1 MEWWNFLLL
10 RATRWNM
17 THRRLP
23 DQLDAAENF
32 REQIPSHEFVPGTND
47 LHEPLQPLITAQER
61 KLANIARELH
71 DDICQRLALLSLRI
85 EKVAKGWANGQ
96 MQIGEQLQQIWQQCS
111 DLTRD
116 VQALSHE
123 LHPSVLDNLGLVSA
137 LQSLCREV
145 TEQTDIRVEFTS
157 RNIPSSLPREVSLS
171 LFRLVQEALH
181 NSVKYSRGNHSRVRL
196 EGGPGRI
203 ELEVCDRGAGFDLAC
218 VRNKGGLGL
227 LNMRE
232 RIHMLNGTITIDAKP
247 NFGTTIRACV
257 PLAIESRA
265 FAAAN

>member
-1 MEWWNFLLL
+1 MPY
-10 RATRWNM
+10 
-17 THRRLP
+17 HRSP
-23 DQLDAAENF
+23 EQLDAAVTF
-32 REQIPSHEFVPGTND
+32 REENPSHEFEPGPSD

-61 KLANIARELH
+61 ELANIARELH

-111 DLTRD
+111 DLTGD
-116 VQALSHE
+116 VQSLSHE

-137 LQSLCREV
+137 LQGLCREI

-157 RNIPSSLPREVSLS
+157 RNIPPSLPREVSLS

-181 NSVKYSRGNHSRVRL
+181 NSVKYSGGNHSRVRL
-196 EGGPGRI
+196 EGGAGRI
-203 ELEVCDRGAGFDLAC
+203 EIEVRDTGDGFDLAC

-227 LNMRE
+227 VNMRE
-232 RIHMLNGTITIDAKP
+232 RIHLLNGTITIDSKP
-247 NFGTTIRACV
+247 SFGTTIRAWV